1 MSRVVT
7 KLAALVAVLALA
19 AAACGSDGGGDA
31 APVDDAAAPA
41 DEAPDDAEPD
51 DAAPD
56 DAAAPV
62 DDAAEAPADDAA
74 APVDDDAEAPA
85 DDAAAPAGAVSTGP
99 ADPDLEPVR
108 IGLLNQENDPIGSF
122 PEARQGAEG
131 AVGYINA
138 ELNGIDGHPV
148 ELVVCTQASVEE
160 AQACTQELATAG
172 VVSVINMVN
181 IWTFAFDFYG
191 TLGDTPVVGGLPLFA
206 TDYDAP
212 NARYFN
218 GGSVSVYAAM
228 ARWSVEQFDVK
239 KVAVL
244 ENSNPAASAAT
255 EIGLLPI
262 YEQFGVEVVRITVP
276 QPATD
281 VAPQVSEAADVDAD
295 LILVLTSGFEC
306 PLITTAAGQF
316 GIPPEKMVYSTT
328 CTGEDVL
335 DQVGD
340 QMVGSYVHR
349 GGYTEDDPW
358 APPEAIE
365 AIERNLD
372 LIPTWAPDAPD
383 GGLTPLGFATVLD
396 VELLYDEIGFDGLTA
411 DNILATMD
419 DGSPRGLVGGFGWAC
434 VYADIGL
441 QSVCGGENLF
451 VQLLP
456 DLTTVEPSSGLVN
469 GLTLLE

>member
-1 MSRVVT
+1 MSRLVI
-7 KLAALVAVLALA
+7 KLAGLLAALVLV
-19 AAACGSDGGGDA
+19 AAACGSDGEGDA
-31 APVDDAAAPA
+31 APT
-41 DEAPDDAEPD
+41 DEAPAEDAPTE
-51 DAAPD
+51 DAPAE
-56 DAAAPV
+56 
-62 DDAAEAPADDAA
+62 EAPAEDAPA
-74 APVDDDAEAPA
+74 EEAPA
-85 DDAAAPAGAVSTGP
+85 EEEAEEEAEDGTSADTSTGP

-108 IGLLNQENDPIGSF
+108 IGLLNQENDPVGSF

-131 AVGYINA
+131 AVDYINA
-138 ELNGIDGHPV
+138 ERGGIDGHPI
-148 ELVVCTQASVEE
+148 ELVVCTQAGVEE
-160 AQACTQELATAG
+160 AQACTQELATAD

-228 ARWSVEQFDVK
+228 ARWSVEEHDVK

-244 ENSNPAASAAT
+244 ENSNPAATAAT

-262 YEQFGVEVVRITVP
+262 YEQFDVEVLRITVP

-281 VAPQVSEAADVDAD
+281 VAPQVSEAADADAD
-295 LILVLTSGFEC
+295 LVLVLTSGFEC
-306 PLITTAAGQF
+306 PLITTAAAQF
-316 GIPPEKMVYSTT
+316 GIPAEKMVYSAT

-335 DQVGD
+335 DQVGE

-349 GGYTEDDPW
+349 GGYTDDDPW
-358 APPEAIE
+358 APAEARE

-372 LIPTWAPDAPD
+372 LLPTWAPDAPE
-383 GGLTPLGFATVLD
+383 GGLTPLGFVTVLD
-396 VELLYDEIGFDGLTA
+396 IEALYDEIGFDGLDA
-411 DNILATMD
+411 DTILAIMD
-419 DGSPRGLVGGFGWAC
+419 DGTTRGIVGSFGWAC
-434 VYADIGL
+434 VYGDIGL

-456 DLTTVEPSSGLVN
+456 DLTTVEPTGGLVN